1 MTLNQLAEGQ
11 SGRIQQLNGAN
22 SALLRQCG
30 ILGLVPGTLIKV
42 LRRAR
47 GKGPMQV
54 KCDGTLYA
62 IRAEEAAHIQMN
74 VA

>member
-1 MTLNQLAEGQ
+1 MTLNQLTEGQ
-11 SGRIQQLNGAN
+11 IGHIQQLSDTNT
-22 SALLRQCG
+22 ALLRQCG
-30 ILGLVPGTLIKV
+30 ILGLVPGASVKV

-62 IRAEEAAHIQMN
+62 IRAEEAAQIHMV